1 MLDNSSNT
9 PNKHYPKD
17 GIITTN
23 STTIAI
29 NNSSGVCSGGG
40 VSGTV
45 TVHQHPSLPR
55 KSKLQEQFH
64 TDPDSSITS
73 STSSAVHPARH
84 ISKPSAAPVIMLNS
98 GRMSAEPHLSIPRPS
113 DYRHNPAINAL
124 DLENL
129 DLRNIDPVLASKL
142 LDEIRCGG
150 DVRPLLEKLKR
161 PMLSAE
167 LRGSEAGSSTSGS
180 LGRSATRA
188 EKMVTFED
196 DLKSIATATNASATA
211 TLSATST
218 TSNLGTATTI
228 QSSTAN
234 LKLNDDDVFM

>member
-64 TDPDSSITS
+64 TVFESFLIISALIDSLTNYRVSL
-73 STSSAVHPARH
+73 V
-84 ISKPSAAPVIMLNS
+84 M
-98 GRMSAEPHLSIPRPS
+98 EFLS
-113 DYRHNPAINAL
+113 
-124 DLENL
+124 
-129 DLRNIDPVLASKL
+129 
-142 LDEIRCGG
+142 C
-150 DVRPLLEKLKR
+150 
-161 PMLSAE
+161 
-167 LRGSEAGSSTSGS
+167 
-180 LGRSATRA
+180 
-188 EKMVTFED
+188 
-196 DLKSIATATNASATA
+196 
-211 TLSATST
+211 
-218 TSNLGTATTI
+218 
-228 QSSTAN
+228 
-234 LKLNDDDVFM
+234 